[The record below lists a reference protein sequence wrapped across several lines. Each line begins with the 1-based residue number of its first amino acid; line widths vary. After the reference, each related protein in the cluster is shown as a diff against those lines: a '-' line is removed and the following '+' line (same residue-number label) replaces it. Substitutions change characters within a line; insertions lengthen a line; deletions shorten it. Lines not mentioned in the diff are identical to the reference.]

1 MTVLAFALRAAAAVP
16 TPESHFGFKMGTD
29 RKLVEWPKVVSYFQA
44 LEKSSDR
51 IRVREIGK
59 TAMGRPLI
67 AATIASA
74 ATLRNLDRYLADQQR
89 LADPRK
95 TTPEE
100 AARFIANG
108 KAVVMITCS
117 IHSTEV
123 ASTLTAVEFA
133 WRMLAVDGPKDNV
146 FAIAKTKSIL
156 DNTIVILV
164 PSLNPDGVDI
174 VGDWYRKTLGGPYE
188 GSNPPELYHK
198 YVGHDNN
205 RDWYIF
211 SQPETQAVV
220 AKLHNVWHP
229 QIVYDVHQQG
239 ADASRM
245 FVPPWLDPV
254 DPNVD
259 PILAQMC
266 NWFGSGMAADLTAA
280 GKTGVAINAIYD
292 FWSPA
297 RHYQA
302 YHGGMRLLSES
313 ASVRIAS
320 PITITPDRIT
330 PNALGYNP
338 RERSWNYLEPWM
350 GGEWKLRD
358 IVDYQLIAFES
369 VLYQAAVRRED
380 LLRNFYEVGR
390 RQTARTGPYAFV
402 VPTNQQ
408 DPGSTRKLLETLA
421 FGQVDI
427 EKSSDS
433 FVAGGKTYR
442 SGSYVI
448 RMAQPYSG
456 FAKTLL
462 ERQKYPDLR
471 LYPGGPP
478 KRPYD
483 VTAQTLPL
491 LMGVDVDTIDA
502 RFEAS
507 LAKATSFGAAPKLTA
522 NSRVLP
528 TSDIDSWRLVN
539 DAWRAGRK
547 VHLNKLFFA
556 ISGTGPAG
564 IPGSAHETDTLV
576 EVPQPR
582 AALYKSWVA
591 AMDEG
596 WTRWLLE
603 QFGFAYTNVTDQDI
617 QAGNLKAKFDVIVF
631 PDQQSAT
638 MANGHRAGA
647 MPPEYTGGLG
657 SKGAAAITQFAE
669 AGGNLIFFNHASDYA
684 TEVLKIGPRNTLKD
698 VSNREFYSPGSLLNV
713 KLDPKSPLALGLPQD
728 IAIWSEGSPA
738 WAASGDA
745 KTVARYV
752 DSGVLASGWL
762 LGESFLTGKSALLDV
777 PVGAGHAFLF
787 GMRPQYRAQSYQAFK
802 LFFNA
807 LVYPTK
813 KIEVRSSMLT
823 PGQAVVS
830 SGTAAPQMAVL
841 MEPASPNAQIP
852 TIVQAQPRPN
862 ISGVWRLNVEKSEWG
877 ANYVPPK
884 TRVDT
889 IVHTADHLVMDV
901 LEQTERGE
909 ISGRVQ
915 YPTDGK
921 EVVNKVQGNPLNG
934 KVSFEGPALVVDT
947 WGNFGGMQ
955 MKLKDRY
962 SLSSGG
968 KVLVLNR
975 HFEGRAMVSDQKI
988 VFERVE

>member
-1 MTVLAFALRAAAAVP
+1 VSFILLFLITFATLAQAAVP

-29 RKLVEWPKVVSYFQA
+29 SKLAEWPKVVSYFQA

-59 TAMGRPLI
+59 TALGRPLI
-67 AATIASA
+67 AATIAA
-74 ATLRNLDRYLADQQR
+74 PATLKALDRYLAEQQR

-133 WRMLAVDGPKDNV
+133 WRMVADDGPKDKV
-146 FAIAKTKSIL
+146 FGAAKTKAIL

-174 VGDWYRKTLGGPYE
+174 VGDWYRKTLGTPYE

-211 SQPETQAVV
+211 SQPETRAVV
-220 AKLHNVWHP
+220 SQLHNVWHP

-320 PITITPDRIT
+320 PITIAPERIT

-338 RERSWNYLEPWM
+338 RERSWNYLEPWL

-390 RQTARTGPYAFV
+390 RQAARSAPYAFV
-402 VPTNQQ
+402 VSSRQH

-427 EKSSDS
+427 EKAKDA
-433 FVAGGKTYR
+433 FKAGGKTYPA
-442 SGSYVI
+442 GSYVI

-471 LYPGGPP
+471 MYPGGPP

-491 LMGVDVDTIDA
+491 LMGVDVDTVDA
-502 RFEAS
+502 TFEANTVRET
-507 LAKATSFGAAPKLTA
+507 AFGQPQRQQGLH
-522 NSRVLP
+522 SGG
-528 TSDIDSWRLVN
+528 DIDSWLVAN
-539 DAWRAGRK
+539 SAWKKKDEVWRNLVTGDFSLGFKPTGATMEK
-547 VHLNKLFFA
+547 V
-556 ISGTGPAG
+556 S
-564 IPGSAHETDTLV
+564 
-576 EVPQPR
+576 QPR
-582 AALYKSWVA
+582 IALYKSWVA

-617 QAGNLKAKFDVIVF
+617 QAGNLKAKFDVLVF

-647 MPPEYTGGLG
+647 MPPEYVGGLG
-657 SKGAAAITQFAE
+657 AKGAAAIRQFVE

-684 TEVLKIGPRNTLKD
+684 SDVLKIGPKNTLKE

-713 KLDPKSPLALGLPQD
+713 KLDPKSPLALGLPSD

-738 WAASGDA
+738 WAASSDA
-745 KTVARYV
+745 APVARYV
-752 DSGVLASGWL
+752 DRQVLASGWL
-762 LGESFLTGKSALLDV
+762 LGESYLVGKSALLDV
-777 PVGAGHAFLF
+777 PVGQGHAFLF

-807 LVYPTK
+807 LVYPKTVA
-813 KIEVRSSMLT
+813 VRTAMLT

-830 SGTAAPQMAVL
+830 SPNGAPQMAVL
-841 MEPASPNAQIP
+841 MEGASPNAQVPI
-852 TIVQAQPRPN
+852 IVQAQPRLN
-862 ISGVWRLNVEKSEWG
+862 IAGVWKLNVPKSVWG
-877 ANYVPPK
+877 SNYVPPK

-889 IVHTADHLVMDV
+889 ITHTTDKLVMDV
-901 LEQTERGE
+901 FEQTERGE

-915 YPTDGK
+915 YPMDGK
-921 EVVNKVQGNPLNG
+921 EVVNSVQGNPLNG
-934 KVSFEGPALVVDT
+934 KATYEGDVLVIDT

-962 SLSSGG
+962 TLSEDG
-968 KVLVLNR
+968 KTLTLNR
-975 HFEGRAMVSDQKI
+975 HFEGRALVSDQKI
-988 VFERVE
+988 IFEKQ

>member
-1 MTVLAFALRAAAAVP
+1 MRLILAFLISVLGCAAAVP
-16 TPESHFGFKMGTD
+16 TPESHFGYRMGTD

-59 TAMGRPLI
+59 TAFGRPMI

-74 ATLRNLDRYLADQQR
+74 STLKDLDRYLAGQQR

-95 TTPEE
+95 TSPEE

-123 ASTLTAVEFA
+123 GSTHTAVEFA
-133 WRMLAVDGPKDNV
+133 WRMLTDEASKDRV
-146 FAIAKTKSIL
+146 FGAAKIKAIL
-156 DNTIVILV
+156 DNTIIILV

-174 VGDWYRKTLGGPYE
+174 VGNWYRKTLGTAYE
-188 GSNPPELYHK
+188 GSSPPELYHR
-198 YVGHDNN
+198 YTGHDNN

-211 SQPETQAVV
+211 SQPETQAVIS
-220 AKLHNVWHP
+220 KLHNVWHP

-266 NWFGSGMAADLTAA
+266 NWFGSGMASDLTAA

-313 ASVRIAS
+313 ASARLATPV
-320 PITITPDRIT
+320 TITPDRISAT
-330 PNALGYNP
+330 ALGYSP
-338 RERSWNYLEPWM
+338 RERSWNYLEPWL

-369 VLYQAAVRRED
+369 VLYQAATRRED

-390 RQTARTGPYAFV
+390 RQTARSGPYAFV
-402 VPTNQQ
+402 VSSKQR

-421 FGQVDI
+421 FGVVEI
-427 EKSSDS
+427 ERARDS
-433 FVAGGKTYR
+433 FVASGKTYPA
-442 SGSYVI
+442 GSYVI

-471 LYPGGPP
+471 MHPGGPP

-491 LMGVDVDTIDA
+491 LMGVDVDTVDSA
-502 RFEAS
+502 FEAS
-507 LAKATSFGAAPKLTA
+507 LAKATSFGDTPKLA
-522 NSRVLP
+522 AGKYAAG
-528 TSDIDSWRLVN
+528 DIDSWRVVN
-539 DAWRAGRK
+539 AAWKAAREVSRDAA
-547 VHLNKLFFA
+547 
-556 ISGTGPAG
+556 SGDFT
-564 IPGSAHETDTLV
+564 IGSGGVALK
-576 EVPQPR
+576 QPR
-582 AALYKSWVA
+582 VGLYKSWLA

-603 QFGFAYTNVTDQDI
+603 QFGFAYSNVTDAEI

-631 PDQQSAT
+631 PDQQAGAI
-638 MANGHRAGA
+638 ANGHRANA
-647 MPPEYTGGLG
+647 MPAEFTGGVG
-657 SKGAAAITQFAE
+657 AKGAVVLKQFAE
-669 AGGNLIFFNHASDYA
+669 QGGNLVFFNHASDYA
-684 TEVLKIGPRNTLKD
+684 TEMLKIGPKNTLKE

-713 KLDPKSPLALGLPQD
+713 KLDPRSPLALGLPQD

-738 WAASGDA
+738 WASSGDA
-745 KTVARYV
+745 VTVAKYV

-762 LGESFLTGKSALLDV
+762 LGESFLVGKAALLQVSVGTGK
-777 PVGAGHAFLF
+777 AFLF

-807 LVYPTK
+807 LVFPPNAMT
-813 KIEVRSSMLT
+813 VRAAMIT
-823 PGQAVVS
+823 PGQAVV
-830 SGTAAPQMAVL
+830 GVPAGATQVAVL
-841 MEPASPNAQIP
+841 IEAASPNAQIP
-852 TIVQAQPRPN
+852 AIMQAVAHPN
-862 ISGVWRLNVEKSEWG
+862 LAGVWRLHVEKSQWG
-877 ANYVPPK
+877 ANYTPPK
-884 TRVDT
+884 ERVDT
-889 IVHTADHLVMDV
+889 ITQIDPKLVLDVTEVTARGDV
-901 LEQTERGE
+901 K
-909 ISGRVQ
+909 GRFN
-915 YPTDGK
+915 YSTDGT
-921 EVVNKVQGNPLNG
+921 ETVNNVQGNMLNAKG
-934 KVSFEGPALVVDT
+934 RYEGSTYVVDT
-947 WGNFGGMQ
+947 WGKFGGAE
-955 MKLKDRY
+955 MKLTDRY
-962 SLSSGG
+962 SVEGNHMIM
-968 KVLVLNR
+968 NR
-975 HFEGRAMVSDQKI
+975 RFEGRGMVSEQRI
-988 VFERVE
+988 VFERAQ